1 METSAMP
8 GKTPARYP
16 RIGIFSRR
24 QVSTMEA
31 MAATFGP
38 ASLLPTWIQFFRLSK
53 YFARPELCSLP
64 DYVQSAGFRL
74 AGQPGE
80 ARICR
85 AGTRNLD
92 KANWCR
98 PTVHNQSVCRNSRT
112 RSVGRYRDCLMF
124 GG

>member
-16 RIGIFSRR
+16 RVGIFSRR

-53 YFARPELCSLP
+53 CFDSRN
-64 DYVQSAGFRL
+64 YVHSRIMCSAGL
-74 AGQPGE
+74 GDHTIS
-80 ARICR
+80 RIDGSLRQVAASGLC
-85 AGTRNLD
+85 A
-92 KANWCR
+92 
-98 PTVHNQSVCRNSRT
+98 
-112 RSVGRYRDCLMF
+112 
-124 GG
+124 

>member
-1 METSAMP
+1 MP

-53 YFARPELCSLP
+53 YFDSRNYVHSRIMCSRPRSNWRASLA
-64 DYVQSAGFRL
+64 QRGFAGL
-74 AGQPGE
+74 AHTWTNYLGP
-80 ARICR
+80 A
-85 AGTRNLD
+85 
-92 KANWCR
+92 
-98 PTVHNQSVCRNSRT
+98 
-112 RSVGRYRDCLMF
+112 DCP
-124 GG
+124 